1 MHSDNPPL
9 LNAFLERQ
17 GRVGL
22 LRFLTCGSVDA
33 GKSTL
38 IGRLLYDTK
47 LIFDDQLARLERDS
61 ERRGA
66 GEGIEFSLLLDGLE
80 AEREQGITIDVA
92 WRFFTTERRR
102 FIVADTPGHEQYTR
116 NMATGASQCDLAVVL
131 VDARHGV
138 VVQTLRHSLIAAL
151 MGITNIV
158 LAVNKID
165 LVEFSEERF
174 REIEAAFRASTGQH
188 NFRDVTV
195 IPLSARHGDN
205 VTSRSARMA
214 WYKGVTLLEHLETV
228 DVTPPQAGEHFRM
241 QVQRVDRLD
250 GVRLYEGT
258 VASGAIRPGD
268 GIVVSGSGAMGTLA
282 RIVTMEGDLAETRAG
297 DAVTLTLAQQLDI
310 SRGDVIS
317 VADAPVA
324 VADQFAADIVWL
336 AEASLLAGRAY
347 LLKFGARTVA
357 GSVSRLRHRM
367 DVNTGAHLDA
377 VTLAMNEVGLA
388 NIALDAP
395 VAFEPFNQN
404 RALGGFIIIDRL
416 SNATLGVGMIRHPL
430 RRATNIKWQ
439 DFEVD
444 RAARA
449 ALLRQSPAVVW
460 FTGLSGAGK
469 SAIASEVQLQLHA
482 EGRATYALDGDNV
495 RHGLNRD
502 LGFTEADR
510 VENIRRAAEVAG
522 LMADA
527 GLIVLVSFISPYLLD
542 RAMARERTLAAGL
555 PFIEIFVDTP
565 IEECRRRDVKG
576 LYARADRG
584 EIANFTG
591 VSAPYEPPVDA
602 ELVLPTMREDAGT
615 LAARVVDELRRRG
628 CLG

>member
-1 MHSDNPPL
+1 MTSDNPPL
-9 LNAFLERQ
+9 LVAFLERQ
-17 GRVGL
+17 DRVGL
-22 LRFLTCGSVDA
+22 LRFLTCGSVDD

-47 LIFDDQLARLERDS
+47 LIFDDQLAQLESDS
-61 ERRGA
+61 EKRGA
-66 GEGIEFSLLLDGLE
+66 GEGIDFSLLLDGLE

-138 VVQTLRHSLIAAL
+138 VVQTLRHSLIAVL

-165 LVEFSEERF
+165 LVDFSEGRF
-174 REIEAAFRASTGQH
+174 REIEAAFRASTTQH
-188 NFRDVTV
+188 SFRDVTV

-205 VTSRSARMA
+205 VTSKSTRMP
-214 WYKGVTLLEHLETV
+214 WYDGPTLLEHLETV
-228 DVTPPQAGEHFRM
+228 DVTPPEAGKHFRM

-258 VASGAIRPGD
+258 VASGSIQPGAR
-268 GIVVSGSGAMGTLA
+268 IVVSGSGATGTLA
-282 RIVTMEGDLAETRAG
+282 RIVTMDGDLPETRAG
-297 DAVTLTLAQQLDI
+297 DAVTLTLAEQLDI

-317 VADAPVA
+317 EADEPVA
-324 VADQFAADIVWL
+324 VADQFAAKIVWL
-336 AEASLLAGRAY
+336 AEGSLLAGRAY
-347 LLKFGARTVA
+347 LFKFGARTVA
-357 GSVSRLRHRM
+357 GSVSRLRYRL
-367 DVNTGAHLDA
+367 DVNSGAHLDA
-377 VTLAMNEVGLA
+377 ETLAMNEVGLA

-395 VAFEPFNQN
+395 VAFEAFTDN
-404 RALGGFIIIDRL
+404 RMLGGFIVIDRL
-416 SNATLGVGMIRHPL
+416 SNATLGVGMIQHSL

-439 DFEVD
+439 EFNVD
-444 RAARA
+444 RAARS

-469 SAIASEVQLQLHA
+469 SAIAGEVQRQLHA
-482 EGRATYALDGDNV
+482 EGRAVYALDGDNV

-527 GLIVLVSFISPYLLD
+527 GLIVLVSFISPYRSDRLL
-542 RAMARERTLAAGL
+542 ARERTIAAGL
-555 PFIEIFVDTP
+555 PFIETFVDTP

-591 VSAPYEPPVDA
+591 VSAPYEPPLEP
-602 ELVLPTMREDAGT
+602 ELLLPTMLEDAGT
-615 LAARVVDELRRRG
+615 LAARVVDDLRRRG

>member
-1 MHSDNPPL
+1 MLTDNPPSL
-9 LNAFLERQ
+9 EAFLERQ
-17 GRVGL
+17 ARVGL
-22 LRFLTCGSVDA
+22 LRFLTCGSVDD

-66 GEGIEFSLLLDGLE
+66 GEGIDFSLLLDGLE

-116 NMATGASQCDLAVVL
+116 NMATGASQCELAVVL

-138 VVQTLRHSLIAAL
+138 VVQTLRHTLIAAL
-151 MGITNIV
+151 MGIGDIV

-165 LVEFSEERF
+165 LVDFSEARF
-174 REIEAAFRASTGQH
+174 REIEAAFRAATSH
-188 NFRDVTV
+188 HKFRDVTV

-205 VTSRSARMA
+205 VTTRSARVG
-214 WYKGVTLLEHLETV
+214 WYRGATLLEHLETV

-258 VASGAIRPGD
+258 VASGAIRPAD
-268 GIVVSGSGAMGTLA
+268 KVMVSGSGAAGTLA
-282 RIVTMEGDLAETRAG
+282 RIIAMDGDPPEARAG
-297 DAVTLTLAQQLDI
+297 DAVTLTLVEQIDI

-317 VADAPVA
+317 AIDAPMP

-336 AEASLLAGRAY
+336 AETSLLAGRAY
-347 LLKFGARTVA
+347 LFKFGARTVA
-357 GSVSRLRHRM
+357 GSVSRLRYRL
-367 DVNTGAHLDA
+367 DVNSGAHLDA
-377 VTLAMNEVGLA
+377 ETLAMNEVGRA
-388 NIALDAP
+388 NVALDSP
-395 VAFEPFNQN
+395 VAFAPFAEN
-404 RALGGFIIIDRL
+404 RALGGFIVIDRL
-416 SNATLGVGMIRHPL
+416 SNATLGVGMIRHKL
-430 RRATNIKWQ
+430 RRATNVTRH
-439 DFEVD
+439 DFTIG

-469 SAIASEVQLQLHA
+469 SAIADAVQRQLHA

-510 VENIRRAAEVAG
+510 VENIRRATEVAG

-527 GLIVLVSFISPYLLD
+527 GLIVLVSFISPYRTD
-542 RAMARERTLAAGL
+542 RALARERTRAAGL
-555 PFIEIFVDTP
+555 TFIEAFVDTP

-584 EIANFTG
+584 ELANFTG
-591 VSAPYEPPVDA
+591 VSAPYEAPLEP
-602 ELVLPTMREDAGT
+602 ELVLPTLQSDAET
-615 LAARVVDELRRRG
+615 LATRVVDELRRRG